1 MLDEFCVGIDVSK
14 RQLDVAVYPSQEQWS
29 VPNDHAGV
37 HLLLPRL
44 RDVAPQRILVEATG
58 KLEGLV
64 VAALAAAGLPVVLI
78 NPRQVREYARARGQL
93 AKTDRIDAM
102 ILARFAHDLQPD
114 LRPLPDAQ
122 TQALGDL
129 MARRR
134 QLIEMRTAETNRLGT
149 TTVRTIQ
156 REIKTHVQWLDKR
169 LSGLDRELEAA
180 IKASALWRHKDTLL
194 QSTPGVG
201 PVLSRTLLADLPELG
216 QLDRKRIAT
225 LAGVAP
231 LNRDSGRMRGRRS
244 VWGGRAQVRTVLYMA
259 TCSAIRCNTV
269 IRSFHQRLV
278 AAGKRPKIAIV
289 ACMRKLLTILNAMI
303 KNNTSWREN
312 HAVAP

>member
-1 MLDEFCVGIDVSK
+1 VSK
-14 RQLDVAVYPSQEQWS
+14 KQLDVAVHPGQDQWS
-29 VPNDHAGV
+29 VTNDDAGV
-37 HLLLPRL
+37 RVLLARVQAVKPY
-44 RDVAPQRILVEATG
+44 RILVEATG

-64 VAALAAAGLPVVLI
+64 VAALAAAELPVVLI

-102 ILARFAHDLQPD
+102 ILARFASDLQPE

-129 MARRR
+129 LARRR

-149 TTVRTIQ
+149 TTVRGIQ
-156 REIKTHVQWLDKR
+156 REIKTHVRWLDKR
-169 LSGLDRELEAA
+169 LAGLDQELEAA
-180 IKASALWRHKDTLL
+180 IKASPLWQHKDALL
-194 QSTPGVG
+194 RSTPGVG
-201 PVLSRTLLADLPELG
+201 PVMSRTLLADLPELG

-225 LAGVAP
+225 LVGVAP

-259 TCSAIRCNTV
+259 TQSAIRSNAA
-269 IRSFHQRLV
+269 IRAFHQRLV
-278 AAGKRPKIAIV
+278 AAGKKPKVAIV
-289 ACMRKLLTILNAMI
+289 ACMRKLLTILNAMVRD
-303 KNNTSWREN
+303 NTPWREN
-312 HAVAP
+312 YSIAH